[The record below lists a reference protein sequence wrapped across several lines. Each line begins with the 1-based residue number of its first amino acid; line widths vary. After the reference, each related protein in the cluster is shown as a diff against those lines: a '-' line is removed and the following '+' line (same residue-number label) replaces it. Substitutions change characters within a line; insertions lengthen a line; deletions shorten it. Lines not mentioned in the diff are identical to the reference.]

1 MPWKDGYTI
10 SDERSLTD
18 AEVHWPDGH
27 RCCFSITVDLSVASG
42 PDGISEADL
51 ASPKARFG
59 LNEGFDR
66 VMGALDR
73 FGLKVTF
80 ATPALMA
87 RVQAHRLRVLTQ
99 EGHEIAAHGFRHED
113 VSSLSRAEEAA
124 RIDLT
129 TSVLSEITGRRP
141 MGWFSLPRPADP
153 FAGGTISAD
162 TMDLL
167 IDAGYSYFGNGLAD
181 DIPHYWV
188 TDAASRRAI
197 LTMPYYYHYDDQFF
211 LLFPAKGTGLEHAD
225 SLFRNWR
232 AEFDAQYRRGR
243 HFHMTLH
250 PYAVGFGHRL
260 RMLETF
266 LQYASGFPGLWK
278 ATAGAVISHWRAT
291 YAAEVYPKLQPGI
304 WRDWP
309 GSLS

>member
-10 SDERSLTD
+10 SDEKSLTD
-18 AEVHWPDGH
+18 SEVHWPDGQ

-42 PDGISEADL
+42 PEGITDADL
-51 ASPKARFG
+51 AGPKAQFG
-59 LNEGFDR
+59 LREGLDR
-66 VMGALDR
+66 VMEALGR
-73 FGLKVTF
+73 FGLKATF
-80 ATPALMA
+80 AVPAVMA
-87 RVQAHRLRVLTQ
+87 RVQAGQLRSMTQ
-99 EGHEIAAHGFRHED
+99 EGHEIAAEGFRHED
-113 VSSLSRAEEAA
+113 VSRLSREDEAA
-124 RIDLT
+124 RIDLA

-141 MGWFSLPRPADP
+141 GGWYSLPRPGDP
-153 FAGGTISAD
+153 FAGGTISPH

-188 TDAASRRAI
+188 TDAASGRSI

-211 LLFPAKGTGLEHAD
+211 LMFPSKGTGLENAD

-250 PYAVGFGHRL
+250 PYASGFGHRVRL
-260 RMLETF
+260 LESLLHHVSGAPGVWNDT
-266 LQYASGFPGLWK
+266 AS
-278 ATAGAVISHWRAT
+278 AVIAHWRGMVP
-291 YAAEVYPKLQPGI
+291 AARLEASI
-304 WRDWP
+304 WRDYP

>member
-18 AEVHWPDGH
+18 AEVRWPDGN

-42 PDGISEADL
+42 PEGITEADL
-51 ASPKARFG
+51 TGPKAQFG
-59 LNEGFDR
+59 LREGLDR
-66 VMGALDR
+66 VKEALDR
-73 FGLKVTF
+73 FGLKATF
-80 ATPALMA
+80 ATPAVMA
-87 RVQAHRLRVLTQ
+87 RVQSPRLRVLTQ
-99 EGHEIAAHGFRHED
+99 EGHEIAAEGFRHED
-113 VSSLSRAEEAA
+113 VSDLPRAAELE
-124 RIDLT
+124 RINLT
-129 TSVLSEITGRRP
+129 TTVLADITGRRP
-141 MGWFSLPRPADP
+141 EGWFSLPRQGDK
-153 FAGGTISAD
+153 FAGGTISPH

-167 IDAGYSYFGNGLAD
+167 IEAGYGYFGNGLAD

-188 TDAASRRAI
+188 TDAASGRSI

-250 PYAVGFGHRL
+250 PYASGFGHRVRL
-260 RMLETF
+260 LETF
-266 LQYASGFPGLWK
+266 LQHASGSTGVWN
-278 ATAGAVISHWRAT
+278 ATASAVIAHWRQIDPVPVLEAS
-291 YAAEVYPKLQPGI
+291 I
-304 WRDWP
+304 WRDYP
-309 GSLS
+309 GSL